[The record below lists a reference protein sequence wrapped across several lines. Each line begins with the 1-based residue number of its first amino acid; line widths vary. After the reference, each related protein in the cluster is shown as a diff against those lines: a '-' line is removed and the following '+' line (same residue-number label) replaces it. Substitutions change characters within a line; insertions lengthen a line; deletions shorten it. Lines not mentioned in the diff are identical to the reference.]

1 MSFRGF
7 PNITIADLW
16 NRETAA
22 ILQWTRKGKLNCV
35 KEVTLTANSATTTL
49 NDELIGP
56 DSYIGLMPMHA
67 DAAGALG
74 GLSFSTPTTGS
85 VTINH
90 ANTASVNKKFRYAVI
105 G

>member
-1 MSFRGF
+1 MSFRAF
-7 PNITIADLW
+7 PNITIGDLW

-49 NDELIGP
+49 TDELIGP
-56 DSYIGLMPMHA
+56 DSAILLMPMHT

-74 GLSFSTPTTGS
+74 GLYFSTPTAGS

-90 ANTASVNKKFRYAVI
+90 ANTASTKKKFRFCVI

>member
-1 MSFRGF
+1 MSFRAF
-7 PNITIADLW
+7 PNITIGDLW

-49 NDELIGP
+49 TDELIGP
-56 DSYIGLMPMHA
+56 DSAILLMPMHT

-74 GLSFSTPTTGS
+74 GLYFSTPTAGS

-90 ANTASVNKKFRYAVI
+90 ANTESTNKKFRFCVI